1 MSLKYR
7 RIVVDESALA
17 PIAGRKLTF
26 DKVCIVMRC
35 KTFECIRGSS
45 RFKISLAYRNRDT
58 PGRFL
63 FSNLSLFLSRSPSGA
78 TSAAFFRGPGLTW
91 HTATTTGV
99 TQRPAISFI
108 EERRIRDESR
118 AHETLSRRGFG
129 EPKRFPGWG
138 KRLVFS
144 SIFPLFLSVGSLGWE
159 KYIPV
164 HEEENF
170 NRYSMKVD
178 LYPENKYGSRFED
191 VKSKFS
197 TFSFQNLSILLI
209 ESFSFWILALISEA
223 ETNSKSRRTRSLFV
237 KQLRF

>member
-26 DKVCIVMRC
+26 DKVCIDMRC
-35 KTFECIRGSS
+35 KTFACIRGSS

-118 AHETLSRRGFG
+118 AYETFSRVGKAPRILIHLSS
-129 EPKRFPGWG
+129 
-138 KRLVFS
+138 LS
-144 SIFPLFLSVGSLGWE
+144 LSVLGWE
-159 KYIPV
+159 KYI

-178 LYPENKYGSRFED
+178 LHPENKYGSRDIHFKD

-237 KQLRF
+237 E

>member
-35 KTFECIRGSS
+35 KTFACIRGSS

-118 AHETLSRRGFG
+118 AYETFSRV
-129 EPKRFPGWG
+129 G
-138 KRLVFS
+138 KAPHPS
-144 SIFPLFLSVGSLGWE
+144 FLSFSLYSDE
-159 KYIPV
+159 KNIFTKKKISIDIRWKLIFIRRINMV
-164 HEEENF
+164 VVIF
-170 NRYSMKVD
+170 TLRMWNR
-178 LYPENKYGSRFED
+178 
-191 VKSKFS
+191 
-197 TFSFQNLSILLI
+197 SFQRSHFKIWVSCWLKVFPF
-209 ESFSFWILALISEA
+209 EFS
-223 ETNSKSRRTRSLFV
+223 R
-237 KQLRF
+237 